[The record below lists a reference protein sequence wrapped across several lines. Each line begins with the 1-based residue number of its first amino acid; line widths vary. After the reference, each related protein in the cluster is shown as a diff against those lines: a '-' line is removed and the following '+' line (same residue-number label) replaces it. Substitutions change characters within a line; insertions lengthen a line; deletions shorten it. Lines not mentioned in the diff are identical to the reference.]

1 MPGDQTRPE
10 AEPVAPWP
18 LVAAGVSLLASVIAL
33 IAAAGAGAPY
43 LTFDDLNPWIVVFA
57 ITAFGALM
65 ATPFAIDRAL
75 DRLHPQEADHWE
87 KAMAAWGG
95 ICLLITA
102 IAALMVFGG
111 DFSAARHLADAAG
124 VIGLVEAGSALC
136 VLLVWL
142 VGG

>member
-1 MPGDQTRPE
+1 MPGTQTRSD

-18 LVAAGVSLLASVIAL
+18 LVAMGVGLLASVLAL
-33 IAAAGAGAPY
+33 FAAKGAGPPY
-43 LTFDDLNPWIVVFA
+43 LTFDDLNPWVVVFA
-57 ITAFGALM
+57 VAAFGGLM
-65 ATPFAIDRAL
+65 AAPFAIDRTL
-75 DRLHPQEADHWE
+75 DRINPPEADHWE

-95 ICLLITA
+95 ICLVITTL
-102 IAALMVFGG
+102 AALLVFGG

-124 VIGLVEAGSALC
+124 VILLVEAGGALC

>member
-1 MPGDQTRPE
+1 MASHETRSGT
-10 AEPVAPWP
+10 EPVAPWP
-18 LVAAGVSLLASVIAL
+18 LVATGACLLASILAL
-33 IAAAGAGAPY
+33 IAARGAGAPY
-43 LTFDDLNPWIVVFA
+43 LTFDDLNPWVVVFA

-65 ATPFAIDRAL
+65 AAPFAIDRGL
-75 DRLHPQEADHWE
+75 DRLNPDEADHWE

-95 ICLLITA
+95 ICALITGISALLI
-102 IAALMVFGG
+102 FGG

-124 VIGLVEAGSALC
+124 VILLVEAGAALC

>member
-1 MPGDQTRPE
+1 MPADETRLQT
-10 AEPVAPWP
+10 EPVAPWP
-18 LVAAGVSLLASVIAL
+18 LVAAGIGLLASVLAL
-33 IAAAGAGAPY
+33 IAAGSAGAPY
-43 LTFDDLNPWIVVFA
+43 LTLDDLNPWIVVFA
-57 ITAFGALM
+57 FTAFGALM

-75 DRLHPQEADHWE
+75 DRVNPQEADHWE

-102 IAALMVFGG
+102 VAALLVFGG
-111 DFSAARHLADAAG
+111 DFSAARHLADAVG
-124 VIGLVEAGSALC
+124 IVLLVEAGGALC